1 MPTLWWWSGGPFEGH
16 EKTCRDVRV
25 KAYIRSRN
33 SRGSESSSEKDGS
46 GERRVMVGS
55 LGDDMLCDGLR
66 RRTGRLGVCGGASIM
81 VVSDELLLPD
91 AERERDCGVDV
102 REAIS

>member
-1 MPTLWWWSGGPFEGH
+1 
-16 EKTCRDVRV
+16 
-25 KAYIRSRN
+25 
-33 SRGSESSSEKDGS
+33 
-46 GERRVMVGS
+46 
-55 LGDDMLCDGLR
+55 MLCDGLR

-102 REAIS
+102 REAISWYVKRIRHKHNAALCDPSMW